1 MQEVTH
7 SFQQRPKESRPR
19 TALVIGGGRG
29 IGRAAG
35 LELARRGFDVVL
47 AARHPEEIE
56 RTAEEVRET
65 GRRALAIVA
74 DVTEEDSI
82 RRLFAEVNAFSDRL
96 DMLVNSAGAAFLGQ
110 LSATTPDIFESLVQV
125 NLIGPYR
132 CIYHASELLRRSA
145 GHVINIISRA
155 GRVPYGNALGY
166 GSAKSAL
173 VYLTRAL
180 SQELARDGVRIN
192 AVSPGAVATALRRE
206 VFPEEDQSSLMKAEA
221 VAEIIGQMTEAA
233 FSNVTGAVIDVPW

>member
-1 MQEVTH
+1 MQQVTH
-7 SFQQRPKESRPR
+7 GFHQERKESRPR
-19 TALVIGGGRG
+19 TALVVGGGRG

-47 AARHPEEIE
+47 AARHAEEIA
-56 RTAEEVRET
+56 RTADEIRGM
-65 GRRALAIVA
+65 GRRALPVVA
-74 DVTEEDSI
+74 DVTREDSI

-96 DMLVNSAGAAFLGQ
+96 DVLVNSAGAAFLGQ
-110 LSATTPDIFESLVQV
+110 LSSTTPDIFESLVQV

-132 CIYHASELLRRSA
+132 CIYYASDLLRRSS
-145 GHVINIISRA
+145 GQVINIISRA
-155 GRVPYGNALGY
+155 GRVPYANALGY

-180 SQELARDGVRIN
+180 SQELARDSIRIN

-206 VFPEEDQSSLMKAEA
+206 VFPEEDQSGLMKPEA
-221 VAEIIGQMTEAA
+221 VAEIIGQMTEPP
-233 FSNVTGAVIDVPW
+233 FSSVTGAVIDVPW